1 MKRPKQGSKPRPD
14 RRVYDIY
21 GWTEHSLWSHQ
32 GDNERQ
38 EGASQPIYVINAFAK
53 ESNKIVRI
61 LKAIEVAINSLER
74 MMVNNV
80 GVWTESRK
88 DRKETTKIFMGLV
101 QRATQAGRNAVSWLD
116 SFRTNFM

>member
-1 MKRPKQGSKPRPD
+1 M
-14 RRVYDIY
+14 
-21 GWTEHSLWSHQ
+21 
-32 GDNERQ
+32 
-38 EGASQPIYVINAFAK
+38 INAFAK
-53 ESNKIVRI
+53 ESTKIVRI